1 MKHVLL
7 VISLALVGL
16 SFQASA
22 ATKDLGMI
30 TDNETFGNKS
40 VATGFSDTYTFMV
53 PDNIETTISLTNS
66 FSGPNRDGFITGFSA
81 SVNGGP
87 AFTLTPNTS
96 SQLLEAAFSDLA
108 ANVAHSLLVTGTDV
122 LGRGTGSYGG
132 SFQLSI
138 NTSEVPVPAAIWLFG
153 SALLGL
159 TGLKRRQQAHA

>member
-7 VISLALVGL
+7 VLSLALIGL
-16 SFQASA
+16 SFQANA

-30 TDNETFGNKS
+30 LDNETFGNKS

-53 PDNIETTISLTNS
+53 PDNVETTISLTNS
-66 FSGPNRDGFITGFSA
+66 FSGPNRDGFITAFNA
-81 SVNGGP
+81 TLNGVS
-87 AFTLTPNTS
+87 FDLTTNNS

-108 ANVAHSLLVTGTDV
+108 ANTAYSLLVTGTDV

-138 NTSEVPVPAAIWLFG
+138 NTANTPIPAAIWLFG

-159 TGLKRRQQAHA
+159 TGLKRRQAAHA